1 MSFKELKLS
10 ANLFEFNLIDINSF
24 IEEKKNEINID
35 DKMKTGFNK
44 FLICLD
50 LYLDLLEITTLNNG
64 KIKVYGTVT
73 LDNGEIIHA
82 TNSYH
87 GRSLFSNISI
97 IMNNNELF
105 EYSSDKGIC
114 YGQIISL
121 SLFNFIIIFNY

>member
-1 MSFKELKLS
+1 MISFKELKLS

-35 DKMKTGFNK
+35 DKMKMGFNK

-64 KIKVYGTVT
+64 IIKVYGTVT
-73 LDNGEIIHA
+73 LENGEIIYA
-82 TNSYH
+82 TNNHHEKSW
-87 GRSLFSNISI
+87 FSNISI
-97 IMNNNELF
+97 TMNNDKLF

-114 YGQIISL
+114 YGQVISL
-121 SLFNFIIIFNY
+121 FLFNFI

>member
-1 MSFKELKLS
+1 MISFKELKLS

-64 KIKVYGTVT
+64 KIKVYGTVI

-87 GRSLFSNISI
+87 GRSWFSNVSI
-97 IMNNNELF
+97 VINNNKLF
-105 EYSSDKGIC
+105 EYSSRNM
-114 YGQIISL
+114 L
-121 SLFNFIIIFNY
+121 

>member
-1 MSFKELKLS
+1 LKLS

-50 LYLDLLEITTLNNG
+50 LYLDLLEITTLNDG

-87 GRSLFSNISI
+87 GRSWFSNVSI
-97 IMNNNELF
+97 VMNNNELF
-105 EYSSDKGIC
+105 EYNSDKGIC
-114 YGQIISL
+114 YGQVISL
-121 SLFNFIIIFNY
+121 FLFNFIIIFNY